1 MVNVGAVT
9 RKFKTFL
16 LPPEHLAKRAVRLV
30 RIVEPRLH
38 KDHGNAERR
47 LDPVHILRNCRLFL
61 PDIDDDLRIRR
72 KDRLLIQILHPIELS
87 EYGKIGVLRPNIGE
101 RGILPFARDADELV
115 RRGGKE
121 HHLCESARRRDA
133 LNVLRQ
139 LHRTPRGICERI
151 GVGALLPL
159 CTASREDAG
168 EDEQHGK
175 KEIFFTRHIAHLVF
189 PSLYHISESSW
200 LRFFKFL
207 LS

>member
-38 KDHGNAERR
+38 KDHRNAERR

-72 KDRLLIQILHPIELS
+72 KDRLLIQILHPVKLS

-101 RGILPFARDADELV
+101 RGILPFARDADERI
-115 RRGGKE
+115 RRNRKE
-121 HHLCESARRRDA
+121 RDLREPARRRDA
-133 LNVLRQ
+133 LDVLRH
-139 LHRTPRGICERI
+139 LHRPPRGIRERI
-151 GVGALLPL
+151 GVVTLLPL
-159 CTASREDAG
+159 RAASHEDTG
-168 EDEQHGK
+168 
-175 KEIFFTRHIAHLVF
+175 
-189 PSLYHISESSW
+189 
-200 LRFFKFL
+200 
-207 LS
+207 